1 MLVYVL
7 KQNGQPFMPTTRFGK
22 VRRLLKTKKAKVVRR
37 EPFTIKLLYEP
48 ETDVIQECY
57 CGVDT
62 GSRHIG
68 VAVVSNDKVLYQSQ
82 TELRSD
88 IKRKIDARRA
98 YRRNRRSR
106 KTRYRKPRF
115 LNRSNST
122 KSDRLPPSV
131 KHKVQAHIYE
141 IEFCKKI
148 LPVSDLIL
156 EVSQFDTALMK
167 DPSLISEKVKHW
179 GYQQGFNYGYASR
192 REAILHRDNYTCQCC
207 GKKNCRLEVH
217 HVKFKSEGGTD
228 DEENLITLCEDCH
241 KGVHAGTVV
250 LSKKPKKS
258 KNLKYATH
266 MSIIRSYL
274 LKKYPNAIETFG
286 FVTSEN
292 RNHLN
297 LEKDHYIDACVIA
310 SGGLEFKELDVIYKK
325 RRVTVQDR
333 ILTKGIRGEKKI
345 PTGKVHGFKRY
356 DRVKYLGEICFV
368 KGRRIKDGFVL
379 MDIDNNAID
388 FRDIGGRQNPSYKS
402 IERLNTRRSIL
413 CITKKIEREER
424 LIPILS

>member
-7 KQNGQPFMPTTRFGK
+7 KQNGQPFMPTERFGK
-22 VRRLLKTKKAKVVRR
+22 VRKLLKEGKAKVVRR
-37 EPFTIKLLYEP
+37 EPFTIRLLYEP
-48 ETDVIQECY
+48 ETDVVQECY

-62 GSRHIG
+62 GSKHVG

-88 IKRKIDARRA
+88 IKKKMDRR
-98 YRRNRRSR
+98 RMFRHNRRYR

-115 LNRSNST
+115 LNRRNSIR
-122 KSDRLPPSV
+122 KDKLPPSV
-131 KHKVQAHIYE
+131 RHKVQAHIDE

-148 LPVSDLIL
+148 LPVLDENIVL

-167 DPSLISEKVKHW
+167 NPSLISEKVRHW
-179 GYQQGFNYGYASR
+179 GYQKGFNYGYSSR
-192 REAILHRDNYTCQCC
+192 REAVLHRDKYTCQCC

-217 HVKFKSEGGTD
+217 HIKFRSDGGTD

-241 KGVHAGTVV
+241 KGVHAGTIV
-250 LSKKPKKS
+250 LDKKPKKS

-266 MSIIRSYL
+266 MSIIRSRL
-274 LKKYPNAIETFG
+274 LREYPNAIETFG

-310 SGGLEFKELDVIYKK
+310 SGGLEFNSSDVIYYK
-325 RRVTVQDR
+325 RRMSKGEYQLNR
-333 ILTKGIRGEKKI
+333 KYGGKEFFCKGKILGFKSFDKVKYFGIKCFIGSRRNSGLATLVDVFRVPLDFSYLPKGYKI
-345 PTGKVHGFKRY
+345 PKMG
-356 DRVKYLGEICFV
+356 LLE
-368 KGRRIKDGFVL
+368 RISSRKTIAV
-379 MDIDNNAID
+379 
-388 FRDIGGRQNPSYKS
+388 S
-402 IERLNTRRSIL
+402 IINV
-413 CITKKIEREER
+413 
-424 LIPILS
+424 

>member
-48 ETDVIQECY
+48 ETDVVQECY

-88 IKRKIDARRA
+88 IKRKMDARRA
-98 YRRNRRSR
+98 CRRNRRSR
-106 KTRYRKPRF
+106 KTRYRKSRF
-115 LNRSNST
+115 LNRGNSI

-131 KHKVQAHIYE
+131 RHKVQAHIDE

-148 LPVSDLIL
+148 LPISDSNLII

-179 GYQQGFNYGYASR
+179 GYQQGFNYGYSSR

-217 HVKFKSEGGTD
+217 HIKFRSNGGTD

-241 KGVHAGTVV
+241 KGVHDGTVV

-258 KNLKYATH
+258 KALKYATH
-266 MSIIRSYL
+266 MSIIRSWL

-292 RNHLN
+292 RNHLK

-310 SGGLEFKELDVIYKK
+310 SGGLEIEQLDVIFYK
-325 RRVTVQDR
+325 RRVSKGDYKLAR
-333 ILTKGIRGEKKI
+333 GIRGEQKL
-345 PTGKVHGFKRY
+345 PTGKIHGFRKF
-356 DRVKYLGEICFV
+356 DKVEYLGNEHF
-368 KGRRIKDGFVL
+368 IKSRTSSGFVFL
-379 MDIDNNAID
+379 MDIFGNMID
-388 FRDIGGRQNPSYKS
+388 FSFMPRGYKTPKLS
-402 IERLNTRRSIL
+402 NCKRISARGSLCVNRRTI
-413 CITKKIEREER
+413 
-424 LIPILS
+424 